1 MKVEVVDV
9 NAVDIGKYLAEL
21 RRYYRITQDELAG
34 RMGVTRQAVSK
45 WETGTAI
52 PDIEILMNLSEI
64 YGISINDILKADLTK
79 IKFQKEIVFPE
90 EEKNAKNVFVIGC
103 GRWGTFIAWY
113 LDKIGHRVSLY
124 GREQSRNMKELLETG
139 KNSYLALSETTH
151 LTTTYEDIHKA
162 DYIII
167 SVGAQKL
174 NEVVSELAD
183 RSIQGKTIVLC
194 MKGIEIET
202 GRRLSQIASDVLDHS
217 NHIAVWLGPGHVQ
230 EFYRGIPNC
239 MVIDSNEELVKD
251 ELIRSFSSDLIR
263 FYYETDLIGN
273 EIGAA
278 AKNVIGIAAGMLE
291 GLDLSSLKGALMARG
306 TAEISRLI
314 VAMGG
319 KAGTVYGLCHLG
331 DYEATLFSEHSHN
344 LSFGKSIVQNQ
355 NYNELA
361 EGYYTVKAIHN
372 LAKAYGV
379 DLPICEAIYQI
390 THKQQA
396 PKTILK
402 NLFDRS
408 LKNEFT

>member
-1 MKVEVVDV
+1 M

-113 LDKIGHRVSLY
+113 LDKIGHRMSLY
-124 GREQSRNMKELLETG
+124 GREQSCNMKELLETR

-151 LTTTYEDIHKA
+151 LTTTYEDVYKA

-202 GRRLSQIASDVLDHS
+202 GRRLSQIASDALEHS

-263 FYYETDLIGN
+263 FYYGTDLIGN

-291 GLDLSSLKGALMARG
+291 GLDLASLKGALMARG
-306 TAEISRLI
+306 TAEIARLI

-355 NYNELA
+355 SYNELA

-390 THKQQA
+390 THKQQD

>member
-1 MKVEVVDV
+1 M

-21 RRYYRITQDELAG
+21 RKYYRITQDELAG

-202 GRRLSQIASDVLDHS
+202 GRRLSQIASDALDHS

-263 FYYETDLIGN
+263 FYYGTDLIGN

-355 NYNELA
+355 NYTELA

>member
-1 MKVEVVDV
+1 M

-21 RRYYRITQDELAG
+21 RRYYKITQDELAA
-34 RMGVTRQAVSK
+34 RIGVTRQAVSK

-52 PDIEILMNLSEI
+52 PDIEILMSLSEI

-79 IKFQKEIVFPE
+79 IKFQKEIVFPG
-90 EEKNAKNVFVIGC
+90 EEKAAKNVFVIGC

-124 GREQSRNMKELLETG
+124 GREQSANMQELLQNR
-139 KNSYLALSETTH
+139 KNQYLSLSETLH
-151 LTTTYEDIHKA
+151 LTTTYEEVNKA

-174 NEVVSELAD
+174 QEVVSKLAA
-183 RSIQGKTIVLC
+183 RGIQNKTVVLC

-202 GRRLSQIASDVLDHS
+202 GRRLSQVASDALDHS

-239 MVIDSNEELVKD
+239 MVIDSNDELVKD
-251 ELIRSFSSDLIR
+251 EAIRSFSSELIR
-263 FYYETDLIGN
+263 FYYGTDLIGN

-306 TAEISRLI
+306 TSEIARLI

-319 KAGTVYGLCHLG
+319 NAGTVYGLCHLG

-344 LSFGKSIVQNQ
+344 LSFGKSIVQGKS
-355 NYNELA
+355 YDGLA
-361 EGYYTVKAIHN
+361 EGYYTVKAIRK
-372 LAKAYGV
+372 LGKAYGV
-379 DLPICEAIYQI
+379 ELPICEAVYQI
-390 THKQQA
+390 AHEGKE
-396 PKTILK
+396 PKSILK
-402 NLFDRS
+402 NLFERS
-408 LKNEFT
+408 LKNEFV